1 MKKISIL
8 FLAMAVSLASCKNE
22 KKDNT
27 TTETVTTETAVKY
40 VVKPEATSVKWTA
53 YKTTEKKPVGGEFK
67 VLRFDEKTGATP
79 EEALNNLSF
88 SIPVSSVFTNDAT
101 NTRDAKIKTSFFGA
115 MLDTELLTGTI
126 KYADGA
132 YSAAITMNGVT
143 SDLPLEVKITEERRV
158 VMTGVMDLKEW
169 DALGALESLNKV
181 CFDLHKGPDGV
192 SKTWDDVAIEVNTFL
207 REN

>member
-27 TTETVTTETAVKY
+27 TTETVTTETAVQY

-126 KYADGA
+126 QYADGA
-132 YSAAITMNGVT
+132 YSASITMNGVT
-143 SDLPLEVKITEERRV
+143 SDLPLDVKITEERRV